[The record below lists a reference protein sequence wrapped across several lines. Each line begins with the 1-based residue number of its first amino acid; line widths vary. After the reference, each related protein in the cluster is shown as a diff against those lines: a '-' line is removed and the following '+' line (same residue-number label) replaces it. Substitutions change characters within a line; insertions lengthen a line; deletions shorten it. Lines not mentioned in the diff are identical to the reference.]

1 MALPDPIPTVTVNSI
16 AYDFARVGM
25 TTGNSVYQTG
35 DALDRLTV
43 SHTVTGRNRTRSL
56 VRLDRSKIAA
66 DALISSTNRPY
77 SASTYVVVD
86 RDSVGWTPAD
96 LDYHFQLLSGLWA
109 AGTPDYGLRILKGE
123 V

>member
-1 MALPDPIPTVTVNSI
+1 MALPDPIPTVTINSI

-25 TTGNSVYQTG
+25 AGSSAAYQTG
-35 DALDRLTV
+35 DGLDRLTI
-43 SHTVTGRNRTRSL
+43 SHTVKNRIRTL
-56 VRLDRSKIAA
+56 VRLDRSKIDE
-66 DALISSTNRPY
+66 DALITSTNRPY

-86 RDSVGWTPAD
+86 RDASGWDPSE

-109 AGTPDYGLRILKGE
+109 AGTPDYGLRVLKGE